1 MRGREVKRKALE
13 MLLFLS
19 MKWSLKKPQRRKL
32 HHDIL
37 YWRQED
43 HEVPAQSLTGYEV
56 AAKVLQLSHV

>member
-1 MRGREVKRKALE
+1 